1 MSVSSQDAE
10 INDADSQDS
19 QDSYIDSSD
28 EEQIADI
35 VELIICSECREEL
48 GSGEEFVEFLTG
60 IKYCMECADV
70 LEHTTEIYTDD
81 EIEN

>member
-19 QDSYIDSSD
+19 YIDSSD
-28 EEQIADI
+28 EENIDDI

-48 GSGEEFVEFLTG
+48 GSGEEFLEFLTG